1 MMENSFLK
9 SIPVL
14 VLAIVLLVAVH
25 VLIRLSKNHRSRI
38 VLEDL
43 LLGEDGTMSRSAF
56 VLMASFVVTT
66 WGMVF
71 MWLNDKMTEGYF
83 TAYLGVWAT
92 PAVVKLVVNANVAKA
107 QAQGPVAAPSVGNV
121 SVSVSDVKTGE
132 SK

>member
-1 MMENSFLK
+1 MENNFLK

-14 VLAIVLLVAVH
+14 ILAVVLLIAVH

-107 QAQGPVAAPSVGNV
+107 QIQGTPPAGTVGSV
-121 SVSVSDVKTGE
+121 SVSVGDIKTGD